1 MTCQKCDYTGD
12 DFYTT
17 TAQREEDLH
26 NEQGD
31 FVETIIELINI
42 YVCPSCECV
51 FVGKKK

>member
-17 TAQREEDLH
+17 TAKRLENPDADNFGH
-26 NEQGD
+26 IT
-31 FVETIIELINI
+31 FINI